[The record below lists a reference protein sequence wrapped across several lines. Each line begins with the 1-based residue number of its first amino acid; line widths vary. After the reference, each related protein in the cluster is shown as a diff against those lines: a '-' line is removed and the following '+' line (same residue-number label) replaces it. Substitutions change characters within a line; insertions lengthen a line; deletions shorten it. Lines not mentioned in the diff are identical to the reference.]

1 MAVATTPPITAERA
15 AAARRRRGGKVSGGT
30 VAIGIVAWV
39 VGLLFFS
46 PVLWMFLTGF
56 KQESQAST
64 SPPTFFF
71 TPTLAQYRAILS
83 RDFMPFFINSLTAS
97 VMSTILVSILA
108 TPAAYALSVRRVG
121 EWRGPLVF

>member
-1 MAVATTPPITAERA
+1 MAVATTPPMTAERA
-15 AAARRRRGGKVSGGT
+15 AAARRRRGGGVSGGT

-64 SPPTFFF
+64 DPPTFFF
-71 TPTLAQYRAILS
+71 TPTLDQYRAIFA
-83 RDFMPFFINSLTAS
+83 RDFAPYFINSATAS
-97 VMSTILVSILA
+97 VVSVILVIILA
-108 TPAAYALSVRRVG
+108 
-121 EWRGPLVF
+121 